1 MKLSCRAVTSYK
13 LQVTRCRK
21 TCGLLRV
28 SCHSSGQSMIEV
40 VVGIGVA
47 TLLSV
52 ALISTSIYTQ
62 KLSRSAKNNTQATK
76 LAQESIEK
84 VRIFRDR
91 KLNGFTSLPASG
103 CATLDSTNADPGLW
117 SLSTITCPSLPL
129 ASGTTPPGVQTVVL
143 DQVTF
148 IRWLQFANPT
158 PSKKTVVVNVAW
170 QEATSWQLVTNTTFL
185 SNTCTGQIGP
195 GVPANCP

>member
-1 MKLSCRAVTSYK
+1 MVRLMKLRFHK
-13 LQVTRCRK
+13 QETRNQRLE
-21 TCGLLRV
+21 TRITGNWFLGTGNYF
-28 SCHSSGQSMIEV
+28 GQSMIEV

-52 ALISTSIYTQ
+52 ALISTTLYTQ

-91 KLNGFTSLPASG
+91 KLNGFTALPSSG
-103 CATLDSTNADPGLW
+103 CATLDSTNADPGVWTLPTF
-117 SLSTITCPSLPL
+117 LPCPPPL
-129 ASGTTPPGVQTVVL
+129 TAGVTPSGVQPVIL

-148 IRWLQFANPT
+148 IRWLQFGSPT
-158 PSKKTVVVNVAW
+158 DSVDRKSVTVYVGW

-185 SNTCTGQIGP
+185 SNAFTGQIGP
-195 GVPANCP
+195 